1 MLPHSAAAFLRLAV
15 VLVLV
20 LIVLIVLIV
29 LVLVVLVLVVLVLVL
44 VIHGRS
50 SVIFFSTAAPHS
62 YLARKIKIY
71 PWL

>member
-20 LIVLIVLIV
+20 LVVLIVLI
-29 LVLVVLVLVVLVLVL
+29 VLVLVVLVLVL

-62 YLARKIKIY
+62 YLARKIRIY

>member
-29 LVLVVLVLVVLVLVL
+29 LVLVVLVLVL

-62 YLARKIKIY
+62 YLARKIRIY

>member
-20 LIVLIVLIV
+20 LV
-29 LVLVVLVLVVLVLVL
+29 LVLVVLVLVLVVLVVLVLVL

-62 YLARKIKIY
+62 YLARKIRIY